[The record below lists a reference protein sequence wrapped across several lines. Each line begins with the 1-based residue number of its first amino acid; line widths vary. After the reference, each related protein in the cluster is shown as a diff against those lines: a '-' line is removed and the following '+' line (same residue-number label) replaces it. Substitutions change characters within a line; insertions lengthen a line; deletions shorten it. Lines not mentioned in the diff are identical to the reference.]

1 MQADVLYL
9 VNLLSNSQADPTT
22 IVQYYKDIVD
32 DWSSKEFLTNADLLT
47 ISVQEEI
54 TLPLS
59 VRSILQVIW
68 DQRELGYLSL
78 RELESLNPSWR
89 TQKGAPTSYTDQAET
104 AKTLALYPTPDLPSK
119 PLGTTVEPLGK
130 DYPVYSMVLMV
141 TEGRQDVP
149 TYLELPLA
157 LLILEQEMGRISD
170 HTDLQFSQFAGDFG
184 RFLLSLI

>member
-1 MQADVLYL
+1 MQADVLNL
-9 VNLLSNSQADPTT
+9 VNLLSNSRADPTT
-22 IVQYYKDIVD
+22 SLQYYKDIID
-32 DWSSKEFLTNADLLT
+32 DWAPKEYLTNADLLS
-47 ISVQEEI
+47 ISTQEEI

-68 DQRELGYLSL
+68 DNRELGYLSL

-89 TQKGAPTSYTDQAET
+89 TQKGTPTSYTDQAET
-104 AKTLALYPTPDLPSK
+104 AKTLALYPTPNLPSK
-119 PLGTTVEPLGK
+119 PLGISVEPLGK

-149 TYLELPLA
+149 PYLELPLA

-170 HTDLQFSQFAGDFG
+170 HTDLQFSQFAGDFA